1 MKHESSWLECV
12 NIEVLPDSPGDHH
25 FARLHSGLTQ
35 GEPARCRNRP
45 SGLLLEF
52 PDRCLALILIGPN
65 QSFHQRPGTVLPTR
79 EEGTTRMGY
88 QDLEFAVLSIW
99 QKTRGSHAPR
109 HYAGQVTA
117 LATYPTTD
125 PGLASFDSR
134 LQLGQSEPLAEGVK
148 RVTMEQLEL
157 AASGYFDGESEFGTA
172 VHESRKAIKR
182 TRSLLRLVRGE
193 LSDRIYDYEDGSLR
207 DTGRMVGDVRS
218 AAAVV
223 EAASIIRDLY
233 GDLLADDTFLEMIER
248 LSRRRDIVELRA
260 LEDPHL
266 VGRVVRN
273 LERAYNRYASWPT
286 DEDAREVYGMGIRDS
301 YDAIEPGLRSTYER
315 GRVEMVK
322 AYESPSAHR
331 FHQWRKRAKY
341 LRHQME
347 FLAPLWPEVIV
358 GTAMT
363 LERLGLILG
372 EDHDL
377 AELLALLAE
386 RPDLCP
392 NPRERSLFSALAAQ
406 RRSELHTAA
415 EILGRRIYAEK
426 PGSLEYRFGE
436 YWESRRLA
444 NSNPLDTIVV
454 Y

>member
-1 MKHESSWLECV
+1 M
-12 NIEVLPDSPGDHH
+12 GDHH
-25 FARLHSGLTQ
+25 
-35 GEPARCRNRP
+35 
-45 SGLLLEF
+45 LEN
-52 PDRCLALILIGPN
+52 PVDSVR
-65 QSFHQRPGTVLPTR
+65 
-79 EEGTTRMGY
+79 
-88 QDLEFAVLSIW
+88 
-99 QKTRGSHAPR
+99 QKTRRSHHPR
-109 HYAGQVTA
+109 RYAERVTA
-117 LATYPTTD
+117 LATYPTSD

-134 LQLGQSEPLAEGVK
+134 LQLGRSEPLSVGVK

-157 AASGYFDGESEFGTA
+157 AASGYFDGEAEFELA

-182 TRSLLRLVRGE
+182 TRSLLRLVRSE
-193 LSDRIYDYEDGSLR
+193 IPDRIYAYEDGSLR
-207 DTGRMVGDVRS
+207 ETGRMVSEVRS

-223 EAASIIRDLY
+223 LAATTIRDLY
-233 GDLLADDTFLEMIER
+233 GDLLAEDTFADMIHR
-248 LSRRRDIVELRA
+248 LGQRRDIIELRA

-286 DEDAREVYGMGIRDS
+286 DEDARDVYGMGIRDG
-301 YDAIEPGLRSTYER
+301 YDAIEPGLRTTYKT
-315 GRVEMVK
+315 GRVEMFV
-322 AYESPSAHR
+322 AYDRPSAHH

-347 FLAPLWPEVIV
+347 FLAPLWPEVVV

-377 AELLALLAE
+377 AELLDLLRG

-392 NPRERSLFSALAAQ
+392 NPRERSLFTALAAQ

-415 EILGRRIYAEK
+415 EILGRRVYAEK
-426 PGSLEYRFGE
+426 PGSLSHRFGE

-444 NSNPLDTIVV
+444 NSQPLDTIVV

>member
-1 MKHESSWLECV
+1 MEGSQVEIAFDC
-12 NIEVLPDSPGDHH
+12 PGDHH
-25 FARLHSGLTQ
+25 LVRFHLDLAERDPTRHG
-35 GEPARCRNRP
+35 NDP
-45 SGLLLEF
+45 SGLFGELTDGGLTVVFVGLHQTLDE
-52 PDRCLALILIGPN
+52 GP
-65 QSFHQRPGTVLPTR
+65 RPVVPSGKER
-79 EEGTTRMGY
+79 SARMG
-88 QDLEFAVLSIW
+88 DENLELIALSIW
-99 QKTRGSHAPR
+99 QKTRGSHSPR
-109 HYAGQVTA
+109 HYAGRVTA

-125 PGLASFDSR
+125 PGLASFDTS
-134 LQLGQSEPLAEGVK
+134 LQLGRSEPLAVGVK

-157 AASGYFDGESEFGTA
+157 AASGFFDGESEFGTA

-193 LSDRIYDYEDGSLR
+193 LSDRVYEYEDGSLSE
-207 DTGRMVGDVRS
+207 TGRMVSEVRS
-218 AAAVV
+218 AAAAV
-223 EAASIIRDLY
+223 EAASVIRDLY
-233 GDLLADDTFLEMIER
+233 GDLLAEGTFVEMIQR
-248 LSRRRDIVELRA
+248 LSQRRDIIELRT
-260 LEDPHL
+260 LEDPKL

-286 DEDAREVYGMGIRDS
+286 DQDAREVYGMGIRDS
-301 YDAIEPGLRSTYER
+301 FSAIEPGLRSTYKT

-377 AELLALLAE
+377 AELLALLRE
-386 RPDLCP
+386 RSDLCP

-406 RRSELHTAA
+406 RRSELHVAA

-426 PGSLEYRFGE
+426 PGSLEYRFAE
-436 YWESRRLA
+436 YWEARQLA